1 MTLFLNENIKN
12 VSNDKKKFFDNEEK
26 IKNLQIEIQ
35 NLENENK
42 KLIKNNNDLINKNL
56 ILNSNFEK
64 YKINMNIE
72 IGKYKNLM
80 INYEKKIKEF
90 SFSEANN
97 NFNINN
103 ESIPHLKPN
112 TSENININNKNK

>member
-97 NFNINN
+97 NIQINN

-112 TSENININNKNK
+112 TTENIIITNKNK